1 MSVATAMS
9 GMDDELS
16 ERIAIDRR
24 RLLALSGVGLTAGI
38 AGCGSSDDG
47 DDPDDADDPE
57 PDDPEPD
64 DGDDDDDADDTDDAD
79 ESDEADD
86 EDGEDDGPERSDA
99 STLMDIRET
108 LDSDEPLF
116 DPGAETFSGDSAAVT
131 GEVSLVPALTV
142 VAFEHDGD
150 SNFIA
155 ELEGPVDDLVVN
167 TIGVTTGAA
176 GVATDRGDYLFDV
189 DADGD
194 WSLTVGQPI
203 APPGEIRTPSVSAS
217 GDGPAMVGPVELD
230 EATTFTGEHMSDD
243 GNFIVEVYNEEAEGG
258 FPDELVFNEIGEFE
272 GETRVDPA
280 GVAWIDVEADGA
292 WRLEI
297 S

>member
-1 MSVATAMS
+1 MT
-9 GMDDELS
+9 GHHREPDDEQRLL
-16 ERIAIDRR
+16 RR
-24 RLLALSGVGLTAGI
+24 RRVLGAAGVGLTAAI
-38 AGCGSSDDG
+38 AGCGSSDNGDG
-47 DDPDDADDPE
+47 AESDEDDDPE

-64 DGDDDDDADDTDDAD
+64 DDANDTDDATD
-79 ESDEADD
+79 DDGSDE
-86 EDGEDDGPERSDA
+86 EEDDGPERSDA
-99 STLMDIRET
+99 DTLLNIRDT

-131 GEVSLVPALTV
+131 DEISLVPALTV
-142 VAFEHDGD
+142 IAFDHDGD
-150 SNFIA
+150 ANFIV

-167 TIGVTTGAA
+167 AIGPTTGAA

-194 WSLTVGQPI
+194 WSMMVGQPI
-203 APPGEIRTPSVSAS
+203 APPEQIRTPSVSAD
-217 GDGPAMVGPVELD
+217 GDGPAVVGPVELD
-230 EATTFTGEHMSDD
+230 ETTTFTGEHMSDD
-243 GNFIVEVYNEEAEGG
+243 GNFIIEVYNEETSGG
-258 FPDELVFNEIGEFE
+258 FADELVFNEIGEFE